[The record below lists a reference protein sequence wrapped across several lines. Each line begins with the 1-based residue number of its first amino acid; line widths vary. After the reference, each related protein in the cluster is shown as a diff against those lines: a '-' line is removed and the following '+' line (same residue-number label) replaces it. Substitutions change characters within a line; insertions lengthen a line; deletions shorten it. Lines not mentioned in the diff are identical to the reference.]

1 MAIDTSKYG
10 TSEQWVDTYYQQT
23 ALTNKNKKAWFGGSD
38 AQTQFRGGVASGKLS
53 YSVPLDYSLVY
64 CGIGRESAL
73 SHCTY
78 LGRDPQNINN
88 CKILD
93 EQDYDVSNCFFSEKT
108 RQYGSSNDPVS
119 AYTYIDSENLNR
131 YAWRANPNL
140 DWNIFPYLEPLTVL
154 NPHNV
159 VLQINVRCSATLTG
173 SCTSMDLNQY
183 IQQHTT
189 YPFIQY
195 VYINPYWGNLAD
207 VNDRSYLAGRG
218 SVPRGGMT
226 LTLQRLDKYVIPSE
240 NINTQ
245 LALQG
250 TQGIIVMGSYGT
262 DRITVFNHAITPFYT
277 TEQGKPHIKISGDYA
292 RLEYYDDVIED
303 ILKTVAC
310 FGLYFTTDASIV
322 STMSLT
328 DNKMYI
334 GLIDDD
340 GVGRGR
346 YLQGVNTVNAP
357 QSASDF
363 KDMHS
368 IPYDYETVDKTK
380 YDNST
385 HFNLNLSLG
394 AFTKFYQLT
403 ESQVND
409 LCSALYDVVNAQ
421 PTGTSIEEYNMKCFL
436 TNNPIDCI
444 ISLKKFPLNHFPSV
458 GVPNDLYLGTV
469 DTGIDAPLVLST
481 TWVYYFDFSN
491 SSDTG
496 LFLVNGGSFLD
507 FEPYTTIQI
516 NVPFCGSFEV
526 PTTYFHKY
534 GGVRVA
540 LMIDFI
546 TGACTAYL
554 LVNNDVVD
562 SVSGSCSVDLPV
574 TGLQSATLD
583 GNIHNASMMKEKQQT
598 SLLGGLIAGAV
609 SIGVGL
615 ATGSLPLAV
624 GGGAAIIGSFMNAE
638 DTGKQINYNVE
649 HMQLPLKQVGAAS
662 GAIAQCNDY
671 RCKMIIKRPALMNY
685 DKEVYAKTIGYAC
698 LLNGIVDNFTGLTI
712 GKIEAETIQNG
723 ITDEERTMIE
733 SLFASGVIL

>member
-1 MAIDTSKYG
+1 MAIDTNKYG
-10 TSEQWVDTYYQQT
+10 TPEQWVDTYYQQT

-53 YSVPLDYSLVY
+53 YSEPLDFSLVY

-108 RQYGSSNDPVS
+108 RQYGSSNDPVT
-119 AYTYIDSENLNR
+119 AYTYINSENLNR
-131 YAWRANPNL
+131 YAWGVNPNL
-140 DWNIFPYLEPLTVL
+140 DWNIFPYLEPLTIL

-189 YPFIQY
+189 YPYIQY

-292 RLEYYDDVIED
+292 RLEYYDGVIED

-310 FGLYFTTDASIV
+310 FGLYFTTDASTV

-334 GLIDDD
+334 GLIDAD

-346 YLQGVNTVNAP
+346 YLQGANTVNAP
-357 QSASDF
+357 QAASDF

-554 LVNNDVVD
+554 IVNNDVVD

-671 RCKMIIKRPALMNY
+671 RCKMIIKRPVLMNY